1 LLLAAGAAR
10 AEGCPA
16 GPVRVTLALADPAPV
31 LSAEAGT
38 AALQAASGLPRAARL
53 HHLGLTASRVEWG
66 SDIETRWRET
76 PGGTCARP
84 ARIGLRLAQT
94 EHRIRIA
101 SEIPRGGCLWRTV
114 EAHERRH
121 VALNQ
126 ATLRQAATA
135 MRRAAEAWAPRAE
148 GRGPDVEAAVARLQV
163 GLRQAIEPAL
173 ASMRAAREAGHAAID
188 SPEEYA
194 RLSRICPADQ
204 ALLRRALGLE

>member
-1 LLLAAGAAR
+1 M
-10 AEGCPA
+10 
-16 GPVRVTLALADPAPV
+16 RVTLALADPAPV
-31 LSAEAGT
+31 LSAASGT
-38 AALQAASGLPRAARL
+38 AALEAASGLPQAARL

-66 SDIETRWRET
+66 SEIDTRWRDL
-76 PGGTCARP
+76 PGGGTCARP
-84 ARIGLRLAQT
+84 ARVGLRLAQT
-94 EHRIRIA
+94 EHRISIA
-101 SEIPRGGCLWRTV
+101 SEIPRGGCLWRAV

-148 GRGPDVEAAVARLQV
+148 GRGPDAEAAVARLQE